1 MLGQFSYAK
10 VAENMNMVKREMED
24 VKNNSSLQSLGK
36 SNMTT
41 VFLRSGGASVGECS
55 CTTCCQHSLWLW
67 ERSRPGLSARGTADV
82 CWSGARTGEQDQLR
96 NGGKLNGLSKRT
108 SSVEV
113 PCHYLWSSCS
123 YRTSDNFYD

>member
-10 VAENMNMVKREMED
+10 VAENMNTVKREMED

-55 CTTCCQHSLWLW
+55 CTTCCQHSQWLW
-67 ERSRPGLSARGTADV
+67 ERSRPGLHVELLTCAGLGPGQVS
-82 CWSGARTGEQDQLR
+82 RTNSETEG
-96 NGGKLNGLSKRT
+96 N
-108 SSVEV
+108 
-113 PCHYLWSSCS
+113 
-123 YRTSDNFYD
+123 